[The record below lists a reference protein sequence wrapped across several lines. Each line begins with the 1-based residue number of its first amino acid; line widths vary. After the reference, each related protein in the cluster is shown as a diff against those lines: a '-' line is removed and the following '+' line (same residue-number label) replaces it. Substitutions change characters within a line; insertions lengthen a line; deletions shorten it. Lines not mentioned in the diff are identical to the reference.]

1 MKTYIRPLTSVV
13 RIDETLPIAG
23 SGVSNS
29 IESMGF
35 AISGDGGTNG
45 PITEKNT
52 NDVHDGLDFAKK
64 GMLPFE
70 DN

>member
-1 MKTYIRPLTSVV
+1 MKTYVRPLTSVV

-23 SGVSNS
+23 SGSAGSGS
-29 IESMGF
+29 IGF
-35 AISGDGGTNG
+35 DVSGDGGTSG
-45 PITEKNT
+45 GIRSLGSG
-52 NDVHDGLDFAKK
+52 DVGDGSAFAKK

>member
-13 RIDETLPIAG
+13 RIDETLLAG
-23 SGVSNS
+23 SGGSN
-29 IESMGF
+29 GF
-35 AISGDGGTNG
+35 DVFGDGGTNG

>member
-23 SGVSNS
+23 SIGYAVSDFS
-29 IESMGF
+29 GGDDTSGGIIEK
-35 AISGDGGTNG
+35 T
-45 PITEKNT
+45 P
-52 NDVHDGLDFAKK
+52 NDVHNGLDFAKK

>member
-23 SGVSNS
+23 SVGYAVSVFSGGDVTSGS
-29 IESMGF
+29 IIEKS
-35 AISGDGGTNG
+35 SGQ
-45 PITEKNT
+45 
-52 NDVHDGLDFAKK
+52 VHDGLDFAKK